1 MRPRHIVLFIAC
13 CFALVGGLVV
23 LGNLYRPLLGDIRC
37 PEVEILAESQ
47 EKFEV
52 RPLRCLKLEVG
63 DKSRE
68 WRDESRETETLV
80 PMELADSIGLE
91 EELLVESR
99 ESRVESRKSR
109 VESGETRVESGESGV
124 ESRESRVESGETKV
138 ESGETKVESGET
150 KVESGETKVESGVLE
165 LFIAGLQ
172 DAENKQVRVVHYGD
186 SQIEEDRITSTLR
199 SHLQEQYG
207 GIGPGLLPLVQT
219 IPTRTVV
226 QSLLIDGQ
234 RVTPKNGPQRWL
246 VYGPKAQQR
255 DSNNHYGVM
264 GQVAVLDSLCDSV
277 TVHFEPYGKLT
288 KANYFSQM
296 RVIAT
301 PSIVVNGSRQHVG
314 ALRDTLTRLNIDLC
328 GIGEVYGISLE
339 SPRGV
344 IVDNIPMRGGSGN
357 VFTKI
362 NRKQLTDFFAETN
375 TRLIILQFGG
385 NVMPWANTEERVR
398 SYAYSMRKQIRYL
411 RECAPNASLLFIG
424 PSDMLTVVDGE
435 KRSYP
440 TIAYMDQQLA
450 RAAAA
455 EGIAYW
461 SLFKAM
467 GGEGSMLQWQEK
479 GLASSDGVHFYRSG
493 ANKAGELLWAWLKR
507 KIEESK

>member
-1 MRPRHIVLFIAC
+1 MRPRHIVMFIAC

-37 PEVEILAESQ
+37 PEVELLVESQKSKVESQ
-47 EKFEV
+47 ESGVE
-52 RPLRCLKLEVG
+52 
-63 DKSRE
+63 SRE
-68 WRDESRETETLV
+68 SGVESGESRVESGETETLV

-99 ESRVESRKSR
+99 NQESGVRSQELGVESQEVLASTPGIVESQESRVRNQ
-109 VESGETRVESGESGV
+109 ESGV
-124 ESRESRVESGETKV
+124 RSQELG
-138 ESGETKVESGET
+138 
-150 KVESGETKVESGVLE
+150 VESGVLE

-172 DAENKQVRVVHYGD
+172 EAENKQVRVVHYGD

-301 PSIVVNGSRQHVG
+301 PSIVVNGSRQHKG

-339 SPRGV
+339 SPNGV

>member
-37 PEVEILAESQ
+37 PEVEFLAEGQ

-52 RPLRCLKLEVG
+52 RPLRCWKLEVG
-63 DKSRE
+63 DKSQESRV
-68 WRDESRETETLV
+68 ESREPETLV

-99 ESRVESRKSR
+99 ESRVESQEVLASTPGIVK
-109 VESGETRVESGESGV
+109 
-124 ESRESRVESGETKV
+124 SRESRVESRE
-138 ESGETKVESGET
+138 
-150 KVESGETKVESGVLE
+150 LE

-172 DAENKQVRVVHYGD
+172 EAENKQVRVVHYGD

-301 PSIVVNGSRQHVG
+301 PSIVVNGSRQHKG

-339 SPRGV
+339 SPNGV

>member
-1 MRPRHIVLFIAC
+1 MKEMRPRHIVLFIAC

-37 PEVEILAESQ
+37 PEVGFLVESRKSKVESQEVLASTPGIVESDTTETLVPMELADSIGLEEEILAESQ

-63 DKSRE
+63 AKSQE
-68 WRDESRETETLV
+68 DVQRDNV
-80 PMELADSIGLE
+80 QG
-91 EELLVESR
+91 
-99 ESRVESRKSR
+99 
-109 VESGETRVESGESGV
+109 
-124 ESRESRVESGETKV
+124 
-138 ESGETKVESGET
+138 
-150 KVESGETKVESGVLE
+150 TKVESGVLE

-172 DAENKQVRVVHYGD
+172 EAENKQVRVVHYGD

-301 PSIVVNGSRQHVG
+301 PSIVVDGSRQHKG

-339 SPRGV
+339 SPSGV